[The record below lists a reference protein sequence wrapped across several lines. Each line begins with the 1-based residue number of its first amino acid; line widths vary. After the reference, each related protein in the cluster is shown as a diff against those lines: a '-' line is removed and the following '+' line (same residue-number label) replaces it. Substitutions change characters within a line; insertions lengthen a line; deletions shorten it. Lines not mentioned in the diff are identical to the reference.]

1 MTDEE
6 ETISYMAL
14 TPGTPIE
21 SASGN
26 AFGTVEHVL
35 QVPELDLFDGLV
47 VKVKKEIRFVDRDQI
62 ASITTSAVV
71 CTLTDDEVESLPLP
85 HGTLVVRPDPGHD
98 EGRSLSA
105 WYGRTFGREH
115 WKDVD

>member
-1 MTDEE
+1 MADDEE
-6 ETISYMAL
+6 ISYMAL
-14 TPGTPIE
+14 RPGTPVMG
-21 SASGN
+21 SAGTR
-26 AFGTVEHVL
+26 FGTVEHVL

-47 VKVKKEIRFVDRDQI
+47 VKVGKDIRFVDRDR
-62 ASITTSAVV
+62 ITSMTASAVTCDV
-71 CTLTDDEVESLPLP
+71 SDAEVESLPLP
-85 HGTLVVRPDPGHD
+85 QGTLVVRPDPGHD